1 MTQSPSDENS
11 NTISDSV
18 IMGDV
23 HQHITVNTEEKD
35 QDIDLGFSMR
45 MDDSQPESEIPS
57 DLFAVRPDTKGPR
70 TVGILL
76 LFGALVLLGQAY
88 GDIGLHNA
96 TDLSTEEVGL
106 ILDVPNSQGDGSSEV
121 TVEEYQTF
129 HDAAR
134 DSGGYA
140 LRGYGLV
147 FSSLLLITGGIM
159 LIFLN
164 GLGAKLAI
172 SGASIGLITGTA
184 GSLMIKGAADT
195 HLEGVLL
202 LTYEITT
209 YFCGVCMVMC
219 LGIAALPMIN
229 ARARLALYPGNKVA
243 LTVGEEK

>member
-1 MTQSPSDENS
+1 M
-11 NTISDSV
+11 SDSNV
-18 IMGDV
+18 DILP
-23 HQHITVNTEEKD
+23 EKESEGV
-35 QDIDLGFSMR
+35 DLGFSMR
-45 MDDSQPESEIPS
+45 MDESQPESEMPP

-96 TDLSTEEVGL
+96 ADLSNEEVGA
-106 ILDVPNSQGDGSSEV
+106 ILDVPNSQGDGSNEV
-121 TVEEYQTF
+121 TVDEYQTF

-134 DSGGYA
+134 ESGGYA
-140 LRGYGLV
+140 LRGYGMV

-172 SGASIGLITGTA
+172 SGAGTGLVTGTA
-184 GSLMIKGAADT
+184 GSLMIKGAADA

-229 ARARLALYPGNKVA
+229 ARARLALYPANKVT
-243 LTVGEEK
+243 LTTDDEE